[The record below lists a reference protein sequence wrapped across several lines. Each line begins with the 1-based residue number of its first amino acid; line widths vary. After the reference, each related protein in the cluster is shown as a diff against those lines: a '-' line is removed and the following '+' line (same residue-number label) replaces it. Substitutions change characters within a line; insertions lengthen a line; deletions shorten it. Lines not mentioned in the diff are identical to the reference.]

1 MCQQVN
7 IGSGACEMA
16 GPPSSTFLG
25 QTQMATGTVKWFNDA
40 KGFGFITPDG
50 GGDDLFAHFSE
61 VRAEGFKTLA
71 EGQKVTYDEKMG
83 PKGKQASNIKPA

>member
-1 MCQQVN
+1 
-7 IGSGACEMA
+7 
-16 GPPSSTFLG
+16 
-25 QTQMATGTVKWFNDA
+25 MATGTVKWFNDA

-71 EGQKVTYDEKMG
+71 EGQKVTYDEVVALAIKRSSG
-83 PKGKQASNIKPA
+83 RPEWRGGAEKRSLKAPNASSTRPCLVC